1 MNLDFY
7 FINYFYFIQSVNFR
21 FQVFKIAFEYNGI
34 QHSQFPNPYHRTLKE
49 YLAQRSRDNRK
60 YIITDR
66 RDTIIIILWE
76 TRGFD
81 RYNLDK
87 FQDEITRQLEEET
100 GIKLPRIGRFA
111 YDASSNSLKPLV
123 SKDIKNLED
132 KYLGR

>member
-1 MNLDFY
+1 LID
-7 FINYFYFIQSVNFR
+7 
-21 FQVFKIAFEYNGI
+21 
-34 QHSQFPNPYHRTLKE
+34 
-49 YLAQRSRDNRK
+49 
-60 YIITDR
+60 IT
-66 RDTIIIILWE
+66 
-76 TRGFD
+76 GFD